1 MVKKRNEAG
10 ARDLSP
16 EGSAAEAKRMR
27 RQTAKDDRARRR
39 RTGGTPSRA
48 QGVRQRSGGAD
59 RAAGAGRPKGCLF
72 CCDQRSP
79 GCVGRARRSLV
90 RRTGRT
96 PPPSP
101 PPCPPRLGSPWSRDE
116 TLPGTGPLQRRSNAK
131 GFARRCTN
139 MGKTAKISGTVTVP
153 GDKSI
158 SHRAVMFAS
167 MAEGQSRIRGFLP
180 AEDTLRTVGMMI
192 ALGVEIHEISPT
204 EIRVNGRGMRGCGE
218 PQDIIDAGNSG
229 TTIRI
234 GCGILAAQPFV
245 SIVTG
250 DPYLRRRPMGRIVR
264 PLTRMGARITGRR
277 ENTLPPLCIEGG
289 GLRGIRYEMP
299 VASAPVKSS
308 ILLAGPHAG
317 DR

>member
-10 ARDLSP
+10 VRGLSP

-39 RTGGTPSRA
+39 RTSGTPSRA

-79 GCVGRARRSLV
+79 GCVGRGWWPAL
-90 RRTGRT
+90 GGGCPG
-96 PPPSP
+96 PPP
-101 PPCPPRLGSPWSRDE
+101 PPRAL
-116 TLPGTGPLQRRSNAK
+116 
-131 GFARRCTN
+131 
-139 MGKTAKISGTVTVP
+139 VP

-204 EIRVNGRGMRGCGE
+204 EIRVNGRGMRGV
-218 PQDIIDAGNSG
+218 D
-229 TTIRI
+229 
-234 GCGILAAQPFV
+234 
-245 SIVTG
+245 
-250 DPYLRRRPMGRIVR
+250 
-264 PLTRMGARITGRR
+264 
-277 ENTLPPLCIEGG
+277 
-289 GLRGIRYEMP
+289 
-299 VASAPVKSS
+299 
-308 ILLAGPHAG
+308 GP
-317 DR
+317 